1 MRTVAVVIAL
11 GSLIFGLPVTQS
23 AGAPAAAVRLGA
35 VVPLTG
41 RYANGGAQVKAGY
54 EFAVEDINARGGL
67 QVGNRRVPLEVTI
80 LDDESDPTKTVSRLE
95 ALSTQGVVALLGGFG
110 SDLHAAAAAVAEKNR
125 IPYCGVAFAL
135 HAIHER
141 GFRFLFS
148 PFPKSPELASETYR
162 FLNASLPA
170 DQRPRRVAI
179 FRERTDWG
187 RELGDIWTAR
197 SRENGYQ
204 VVLVG
209 DYTPLSRDLSDLI
222 LRAKNAGAEAV
233 FSVPTPPDG
242 ITLIRQMKELDFNPK
257 VVIMIRAADAASWA
271 QALGKDG
278 DAVLLAPGWHHA
290 LRFPG
295 VEALNAKHERRFGRP
310 ADVIVGPAYACVQIA
325 ADAIER
331 AGKLDPGAIRDAMAT
346 TSLQTVIG
354 PVRFRP
360 DGTGIVPTVFV
371 QWQAGKQELVWPKD
385 LGAGRFVYP
394 APRWRD
400 R

>member
-54 EFAVEDINARGGL
+54 EFAVEDINARGGV

-95 ALSTQGVVALLGGFG
+95 ALSTQGLVALLGGFG

-125 IPYCGVAFAL
+125 VPYCGVAFAL

-141 GFRFLFS
+141 GFRFIFS

-162 FLNASLPA
+162 FLNASISA

-179 FRERTDWG
+179 FQERTDWG

-204 VVLVG
+204 IVLRAE
-209 DYTPLSRDLSDLI
+209 YTPLS
-222 LRAKNAGAEAV
+222 
-233 FSVPTPPDG
+233 
-242 ITLIRQMKELDFNPK
+242 
-257 VVIMIRAADAASWA
+257 
-271 QALGKDG
+271 
-278 DAVLLAPGWHHA
+278 
-290 LRFPG
+290 
-295 VEALNAKHERRFGRP
+295 
-310 ADVIVGPAYACVQIA
+310 
-325 ADAIER
+325 
-331 AGKLDPGAIRDAMAT
+331 
-346 TSLQTVIG
+346 
-354 PVRFRP
+354 
-360 DGTGIVPTVFV
+360 
-371 QWQAGKQELVWPKD
+371 
-385 LGAGRFVYP
+385 
-394 APRWRD
+394 
-400 R
+400 